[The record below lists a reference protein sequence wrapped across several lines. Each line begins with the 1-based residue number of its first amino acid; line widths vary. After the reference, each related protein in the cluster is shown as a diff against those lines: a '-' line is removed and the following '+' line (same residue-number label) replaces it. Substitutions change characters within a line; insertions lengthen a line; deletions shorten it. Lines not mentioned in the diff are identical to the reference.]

1 MTSLR
6 LLIGVLCAA
15 LVLAAAPTASAI
27 VDGKPDTTHEYVV
40 FVGQQVVVPGGPT
53 VNTSACSGVL
63 VAPTVVLTAAHCSFA
78 PPVPP
83 SWVRYSVRTGE
94 NARFTPEQETF
105 GTIVTHPQ
113 FCFGGSCPAGAG
125 GGFTNN
131 DLAVVLLNDPLPGPY
146 ANLPK
151 EGFAG
156 KHFEKTKQLFA
167 VGYGAT
173 DPQTGAGFG
182 TRNMVQ
188 AEAIVAPGAPNFL
201 ELPVP
206 DKAKYGSVCQ
216 GDSGGAAL
224 VGNTLVGI
232 HSIGDTSCGGPSFAT
247 RTDTAQA
254 RSFLSQYVDLR

>member
-1 MTSLR
+1 MASLR
-6 LLIGVLCAA
+6 TLLLLTCAA
-15 LVLAAAPTASAI
+15 LVLTAAPTASAI
-27 VDGKPDTTHEYVV
+27 VDGKPDVQHDYVV

-53 VNTSACSGVL
+53 FNTGACSGVL
-63 VAPTVVLTAAHCSFA
+63 VAPTVVVTAAHCSFA

-83 SWVRYSVRTGE
+83 SWVRYSIRTGQ
-94 NARFTPEQETF
+94 NARFTPEREVF
-105 GTIVTHPQ
+105 GSIVTHPD
-113 FCFGGSCPAGAG
+113 FCFGGCAGGAG

-131 DLAVVLLNDPLPGPY
+131 DLAVVLLAEPLPGPY

-156 KHFEKTKQLFA
+156 KHFDKTKQLFA

-173 DPQTGAGFG
+173 DPVTGAGFG
-182 TRNMVQ
+182 TRNWAQ

-206 DKAKYGSVCQ
+206 SKQKYGTACR

-224 VGNTLVGI
+224 IGNALVGV
-232 HSIGDTSCGGPSFAT
+232 HSIGDTSCGGPSYAT
-247 RTDTAQA
+247 RTDTPAA